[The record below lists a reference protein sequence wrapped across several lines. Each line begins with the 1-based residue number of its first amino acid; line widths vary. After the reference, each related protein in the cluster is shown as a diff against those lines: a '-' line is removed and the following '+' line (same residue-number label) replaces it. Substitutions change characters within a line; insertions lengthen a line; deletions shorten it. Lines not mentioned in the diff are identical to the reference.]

1 MKKSLSKY
9 TIVGVD
15 PANTGAAVVITDN
28 VVTAVALWKPCQV
41 NKKKGF
47 KLQISY
53 SGIVKELKVRTA
65 AHIGHTFSNMPF
77 LSVCNGLALEDCY
90 VSRNPKTAIS
100 LARIGGSIAAP
111 LEVKSGLPAYYVRA
125 NKWRS
130 VVLGVGGRTK
140 REQIKQIVLKE
151 IPKIIPS
158 IKVHLDSLG
167 YHDHITDA
175 TGIALWLLSKRQ

>member
-1 MKKSLSKY
+1 MKSRSNY

-15 PANTGAAVVITDN
+15 PANTGAAVVITDD

-41 NKKKGF
+41 KKKKGF

-65 AHIGHTFSNMPF
+65 AHIGHVFSNMPF

-90 VSRNPKTAIS
+90 VARNPRTAIS

-130 VVLGVGGRTK
+130 VVLGIGGRLK
-140 REQIKQIVLKE
+140 REQVKKIVLQE
-151 IPKIIPS
+151 IPKKIPS
-158 IKVHLDSLG
+158 LKKHLDSLG
-167 YHDHITDA
+167 YHDHIADA
-175 TGIALWLLSKRQ
+175 AGIALWLKSKK